1 MQTGTLKES
10 FWWNIFT
17 NNLKV
22 PTNNKN
28 KKWWIIFF
36 LSTYC
41 SNMLI
46 TIDNSL
52 GRNQTAGH
60 YLKKHLSPGA
70 KPPSW
75 RAWNRRSRGKS
86 NKDITSSKKL
96 MYK

>member
-1 MQTGTLKES
+1 MQTGTLNES

-28 KKWWIIFF
+28 KKWWLTFF
-36 LSTYC
+36 LNTYC

-52 GRNQTAGH
+52 GRNQTAGR

-70 KPPSW
+70 TPPSW
-75 RAWNRRSRGKS
+75 REHE
-86 NKDITSSKKL
+86 T
-96 MYK
+96 